1 VTKAKMDKALI
12 CFVVLEALVLGGV
25 MYLMLEAK

>member
-1 VTKAKMDKALI
+1 MKVDKALI
-12 CFVVLEALVLGGV
+12 WFVVLEALLLGGV

>member
-1 VTKAKMDKALI
+1 VKVDKALI
-12 CFVVLEALVLGGV
+12 CFVVIEALLLGGV

>member
-1 VTKAKMDKALI
+1 MKVDKALI
-12 CFVVLEALVLGGV
+12 CFVVLEALLLGGV

>member
-1 VTKAKMDKALI
+1 VKVAKVDKALI

>member
-1 VTKAKMDKALI
+1 MKAGKVDKALI
-12 CFVVLEALVLGGV
+12 CFVVLEALLIGGV